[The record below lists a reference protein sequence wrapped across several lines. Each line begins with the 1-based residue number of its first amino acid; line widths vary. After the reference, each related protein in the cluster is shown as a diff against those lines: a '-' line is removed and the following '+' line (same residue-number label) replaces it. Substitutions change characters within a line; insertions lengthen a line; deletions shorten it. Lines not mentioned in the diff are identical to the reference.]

1 MRVHGLIIDPQEDF
15 CNPTNGTLYVG
26 GAEHDMERLA
36 TLVRRIGA
44 EVEAFHVTLDSHH
57 TLDIAHP
64 IWWKDPDGA
73 HPAPFTIITLAE
85 IDAGRWRTSD
95 PAAHVRSREY
105 VRLLEAHGR
114 YPLCIWPYHCLI
126 GTPGHAVAPD
136 LRAALQEWEKARLRP
151 VDFVHKGSNIWT
163 EHYSAIQADVPD
175 PADPSTQTNR
185 ALVASLAEAD
195 LIFVAG
201 EASSHCVANTVRD
214 LAAAFGDDR
223 QLAKVVLLTDA
234 TAPVPGFEAYAEA
247 FLAEMLPRG
256 LRTATTQDFAL

>member
-1 MRVHGLIIDPQEDF
+1 MTIQGLIIDPQEDF
-15 CNPTNGTLYVG
+15 CNPDTGTLYVP
-26 GAEHDMERLA
+26 GARDDMMRLA
-36 TLVRRIGA
+36 SMLRRVGPNLDG
-44 EVEAFHVTLDSHH
+44 VHVTLDTHH
-57 TLDIAHP
+57 VVDIAHP
-64 IWWKDPDGA
+64 IWWTDSAGR
-73 HPAPFTIITLAE
+73 HPEPFTILTMADL
-85 IDAGRWRTSD
+85 DAGRWTTTR
-95 PAAHVRSREY
+95 PAAQRRSVDY
-105 VRLLEAHGR
+105 VSALERNAR